1 LFFVKDLPDIDLT
14 ILLYHRGFYGR
25 LEGKDDSLWTIYIYI
40 FFSFGV
46 HLVLSFG
53 VSFIWN
59 AQSSIPYAIDSEYS
73 IYLLDKKNV
82 SDSLRNH
89 LT

>member
-1 LFFVKDLPDIDLT
+1 VDN
-14 ILLYHRGFYGR
+14 
-25 LEGKDDSLWTIYIYI
+25 IY

-46 HLVLSFG
+46 HLVPSFG
-53 VSFIWN
+53 VSFIWH